1 VGLYADDKHS
11 TRLVAFE
18 KVYEGVSIIHHVR
31 LTNDLVKVGLE
42 EVQDVNADILLPTS
56 KVQLVRQVVG
66 FFIARLRHLMNPVLH
81 EVFT

>member
-1 VGLYADDKHS
+1 MGLYADDKHS

-18 KVYEGVSIIHHVR
+18 KVYKGVSIIHHVR

-42 EVQDVNADILLPTS
+42 EVQDANADILLPTS

>member
-1 VGLYADDKHS
+1 MGLYADDKHS

-56 KVQLVRQVVG
+56 RGSVSETGCR
-66 FFIARLRHLMNPVLH
+66 FLH
-81 EVFT
+81 CKAETSYEPCFT